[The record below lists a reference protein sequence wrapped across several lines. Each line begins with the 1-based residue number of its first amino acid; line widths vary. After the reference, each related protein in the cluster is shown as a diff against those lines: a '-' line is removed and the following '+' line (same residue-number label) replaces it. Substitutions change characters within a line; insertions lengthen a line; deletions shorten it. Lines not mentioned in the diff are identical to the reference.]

1 MHCWFVLHTTA
12 KMLCHPLEGQPVQG
26 PGVAMLVA
34 QAALQCML
42 ICLPVFAFQYAGWR
56 SFCLGVITKRP
67 WCSAKLPSIY
77 SFVQSHYWG
86 VGLFRYFQLQQ
97 LPNFLL
103 ALPVL
108 CLSFAGCWSYF
119 SQDWTRALLLGIYR
133 AAPRQLGTAAQ
144 RWPTKSTVDKRHG
157 LASAEHGF
165 GNDRVAPYVY
175 QLGLMTACAC
185 LVMNVQVATRFL
197 SACPALYWYIASLHN
212 RKWIWAYFMLYFCLG
227 SILFPNFYP
236 WT

>member
-1 MHCWFVLHTTA
+1 MYADLPASVCVSVCWVAVVLSWCHHKASLVLSKAAQYIQLCSVSLLGCWTVQILPATAGTSTDHCI
-12 KMLCHPLEGQPVQG
+12 
-26 PGVAMLVA
+26 
-34 QAALQCML
+34 ALPIRQ
-42 ICLPVFAFQYAGWR
+42 IPAFTSVTVSVDFLSVYM
-56 SFCLGVITKRP
+56 
-67 WCSAKLPSIY
+67 
-77 SFVQSHYWG
+77 
-86 VGLFRYFQLQQ
+86 Q

-108 CLSFAGCWSYF
+108 CLSFAGCWTYF

-185 LVMNVQVATRFL
+185 LVMNVQVATR
-197 SACPALYWYIASLHN
+197 
-212 RKWIWAYFMLYFCLG
+212 
-227 SILFPNFYP
+227 
-236 WT
+236 